1 MIDRSIEGVFVCEGH
16 NVWVTVQNDNEV
28 KVQTVFN
35 EGPVHS
41 RITTHQQ
48 AANEVDK
55 LIQLG
60 YVRYG

>member
-16 NVWVTVQNDNEV
+16 NVYVTVENEREV
-28 KVQTVFN
+28 KIQTVYN

-48 AANEVDK
+48 AANEVDNG
-55 LIQLG
+55 IQLG
-60 YVRYG
+60 YMRYG

>member
-1 MIDRSIEGVFVCEGH
+1 MLDRSIEGVFVCEGH
-16 NVWVTVQNDNEV
+16 NVWVTIQNEQEV

-35 EGPVHS
+35 EGSMFS

-48 AANEVDK
+48 AGQEVDK
-55 LIQLG
+55 LLQLG

>member
-16 NVWVTVQNDNEV
+16 NVYVTVENEREV
-28 KVQTVFN
+28 KIQTVYN

-48 AANEVDK
+48 AANEVDD

-60 YVRYG
+60 YMRYG